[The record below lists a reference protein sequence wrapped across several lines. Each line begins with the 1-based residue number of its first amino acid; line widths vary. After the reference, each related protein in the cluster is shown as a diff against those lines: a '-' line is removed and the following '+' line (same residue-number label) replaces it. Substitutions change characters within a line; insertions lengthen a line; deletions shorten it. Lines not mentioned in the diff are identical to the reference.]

1 MKIKLDENLPVRLA
15 VALARHGHET
25 DTVIDENLAGF
36 PDEAVWLAAGAEQRF
51 LITQDLDFS
60 DTRKF
65 VPGTHPGIL
74 LVRLREPGGQR
85 LLEAV
90 SAIAGDI
97 DGWAGCFVVLTDHKI
112 RIKRP

>member
-1 MKIKLDENLPVRLA
+1 MKIKLDENPPVRL
-15 VALARHGHET
+15 VGALAQHGHDT
-25 DTVIDENLAGF
+25 QTVIDENLAGY
-36 PDEAVWLAAGAEQRF
+36 PDEAVWHAAVTEQRF

-65 VPGTHPGIL
+65 MPGAHPGIP

-85 LLEAV
+85 LLEKV

-97 DGWAGCFVVLTDHKI
+97 DGWFGCFVVLTDHKI